1 MSLLTLE
8 TKKYLLKID
17 NFEGPLDLLLHLIK
31 ENKMD
36 IFDIE
41 IESITRQY
49 LDYIHKMKE
58 QNLDIASAYL
68 VMASE
73 LTLIKARMLLP
84 RPKVEDEESEEEDPR
99 VELVARLLEYQAYK
113 EITKT
118 LKENESKRQEIH
130 TKLPENINNYIEE
143 NTVITGEGS
152 IDLLVDAFRKF
163 LVRKSEEKPLSTKVT
178 MKEITVSSRKLEIK
192 SILKKEKKVS
202 FFKLFPVSTK
212 EYIVATFL
220 AVLDMARNKELL
232 IKQEELFSDI
242 IVEGVS

>member
-1 MSLLTLE
+1 MNLKLE
-8 TKKYLLKID
+8 V
-17 NFEGPLDLLLHLIK
+17 FEGPLDLLLHLIK

-73 LTLIKARMLLP
+73 LTLIKAKMLLP
-84 RPKVEDEESEEEDPR
+84 RPKVDEEETEDEDPR

-143 NTVITGEGS
+143 NTIITGEGS
-152 IDLLVDAFRKF
+152 LDLLVDAFKKF

-202 FFKLFPVSTK
+202 FFKLFPVVTK

-220 AVLDMARNKELL
+220 AILDMARNKELL

>member
-1 MSLLTLE
+1 MDLKLE
-8 TKKYLLKID
+8 V
-17 NFEGPLDLLLHLIK
+17 FEGPLDLLLHLIK

-84 RPKVEDEESEEEDPR
+84 RPKVDDEETEEEDPR

-152 IDLLVDAFRKF
+152 LDLLVDAFKKF

-192 SILKKEKKVS
+192 SVLKKEKKIS

-220 AVLDMARNKELL
+220 AILDMARNKELL

>member
-1 MSLLTLE
+1 MDLKLE
-8 TKKYLLKID
+8 V
-17 NFEGPLDLLLHLIK
+17 FEGPLDLLLHLIK

-84 RPKVEDEESEEEDPR
+84 RPKVDEEEVEEEDPR
-99 VELVARLLEYQAYK
+99 EELVARLLEYQAYK

-143 NTVITGEGS
+143 NTLITGEGS
-152 IDLLVDAFRKF
+152 LDLLVDAFKKF

-202 FFKLFPVSTK
+202 FFKLFPVTTR

-220 AVLDMARNKELL
+220 AILDMARNKELL

>member
-1 MSLLTLE
+1 M
-8 TKKYLLKID
+8 
-17 NFEGPLDLLLHLIK
+17 
-31 ENKMD
+31 
-36 IFDIE
+36 
-41 IESITRQY
+41 
-49 LDYIHKMKE
+49 
-58 QNLDIASAYL
+58 
-68 VMASE
+68 
-73 LTLIKARMLLP
+73 
-84 RPKVEDEESEEEDPR
+84 
-99 VELVARLLEYQAYK
+99 ARLLEYQAYK

-152 IDLLVDAFRKF
+152 IDLLVDAFKKF

-202 FFKLFPVSTK
+202 FFKLFPISTK

-220 AVLDMARNKELL
+220 AILDMARNKELL

>member
-1 MSLLTLE
+1 MDLKLE
-8 TKKYLLKID
+8 V
-17 NFEGPLDLLLHLIK
+17 FEGPLDLLLHLIK

-84 RPKVEDEESEEEDPR
+84 RPKVDEEETEEEDPR
-99 VELVARLLEYQAYK
+99 EELVARLLEYQAYK

-152 IDLLVDAFRKF
+152 IDLLVDAFKKF

-192 SILKKEKKVS
+192 SILKKEKKVN

-220 AVLDMARNKELL
+220 AILDMARNKELL

>member
-1 MSLLTLE
+1 MDLKLE
-8 TKKYLLKID
+8 A
-17 NFEGPLDLLLHLIK
+17 FEGPLDLLLHLIK

-58 QNLDIASAYL
+58 QNLDIASSYL

-84 RPKVEDEESEEEDPR
+84 RPKVDDEETEEEDPR
-99 VELVARLLEYQAYK
+99 EELVARLLEYQAYK

-152 IDLLVDAFRKF
+152 IDLLVDAFKKF

-220 AVLDMARNKELL
+220 AILDMARNKELL

>member
-1 MSLLTLE
+1 MDLKLE
-8 TKKYLLKID
+8 V
-17 NFEGPLDLLLHLIK
+17 FEGPLDLLLHLIK

-84 RPKVEDEESEEEDPR
+84 RPKVDEEEVEEEDPR
-99 VELVARLLEYQAYK
+99 EELVARLLEYQAYK

-143 NTVITGEGS
+143 NTLITGEGS
-152 IDLLVDAFRKF
+152 LDLLVDAFKKF

-192 SILKKEKKVS
+192 SILKKEKRVS

-220 AVLDMARNKELL
+220 AILDMARNKELL

>member
-1 MSLLTLE
+1 MDLKLE
-8 TKKYLLKID
+8 V
-17 NFEGPLDLLLHLIK
+17 FEGPLDLLLHLIK

-84 RPKVEDEESEEEDPR
+84 RPKVDEEETEEEDPR

-220 AVLDMARNKELL
+220 AILDMARNKELL

>member
-1 MSLLTLE
+1 M
-8 TKKYLLKID
+8 
-17 NFEGPLDLLLHLIK
+17 
-31 ENKMD
+31 
-36 IFDIE
+36 
-41 IESITRQY
+41 
-49 LDYIHKMKE
+49 
-58 QNLDIASAYL
+58 
-68 VMASE
+68 
-73 LTLIKARMLLP
+73 
-84 RPKVEDEESEEEDPR
+84 
-99 VELVARLLEYQAYK
+99 ARLLEYQAYK

-192 SILKKEKKVS
+192 SILKKEKKIS

>member
-1 MSLLTLE
+1 MDLKLE
-8 TKKYLLKID
+8 V
-17 NFEGPLDLLLHLIK
+17 FEGPLDLLLHLIK

-58 QNLDIASAYL
+58 QNLDLASNYL

-84 RPKVEDEESEEEDPR
+84 RPKIDEEMEEVEDPR
-99 VELVARLLEYQAYK
+99 EELVERLLEYQAYK

-118 LKENESKRQEIH
+118 LKENERKRQEIH
-130 TKLPENINNYIEE
+130 TKLPENINNYIKED
-143 NTVITGEGS
+143 TIIKGEGS
-152 IDLLVDAFRKF
+152 VDLLVDAFKKF
-163 LVRKSEEKPLSTKVT
+163 LVRKNEEKPLSTKVT

-192 SILKKEKKVS
+192 SILKKEKRIS
-202 FFKLFPVSTK
+202 FFKLFPISTK

-220 AVLDMARNKELL
+220 AILDMARNKELL

>member
-1 MSLLTLE
+1 MDLKLE
-8 TKKYLLKID
+8 V
-17 NFEGPLDLLLHLIK
+17 FEGPLDLLLHLIK
-31 ENKMD
+31 ENRMD

-84 RPKVEDEESEEEDPR
+84 RPKVDEEETEEEDPR
-99 VELVARLLEYQAYK
+99 EELVARLLEYQAYK

-152 IDLLVDAFRKF
+152 IDLLVDAFKKF

-192 SILKKEKKVS
+192 SILNKEKKVS

-220 AVLDMARNKELL
+220 AILDMARNKELL

>member
-1 MSLLTLE
+1 MDLKLE
-8 TKKYLLKID
+8 V
-17 NFEGPLDLLLHLIK
+17 FEGPLDLLLHLIK

-84 RPKVEDEESEEEDPR
+84 RPKVDDEETEEEDPR
-99 VELVARLLEYQAYK
+99 EELVARLLEYQAYK

-152 IDLLVDAFRKF
+152 IDLLVDAFKKF

-192 SILKKEKKVS
+192 SILNKEKKVS

-220 AVLDMARNKELL
+220 AILDMARNKELL

>member
-1 MSLLTLE
+1 MDLKLE
-8 TKKYLLKID
+8 V
-17 NFEGPLDLLLHLIK
+17 FEGPLDLLLHLIK

-152 IDLLVDAFRKF
+152 IDLLVDAFKKF

-192 SILKKEKKVS
+192 SILKKEKKIS

-220 AVLDMARNKELL
+220 AILDMARNKELL

>member
-1 MSLLTLE
+1 MDLKLE
-8 TKKYLLKID
+8 V
-17 NFEGPLDLLLHLIK
+17 FEGPLDLLLHLIK

-84 RPKVEDEESEEEDPR
+84 RPKVDEEESEEEDPR

-143 NTVITGEGS
+143 NTVIIGEGS
-152 IDLLVDAFRKF
+152 IDLLVDAFKKF

-232 IKQEELFSDI
+232 IKQEGLFSDI

>member
-1 MSLLTLE
+1 MDLKLE
-8 TKKYLLKID
+8 V
-17 NFEGPLDLLLHLIK
+17 FEGPLDLLLHLIK
-31 ENKMD
+31 EHKMH

-192 SILKKEKKVS
+192 SILKKEKKIS

>member
-1 MSLLTLE
+1 MDLKLE
-8 TKKYLLKID
+8 V
-17 NFEGPLDLLLHLIK
+17 FEGPLDLLLHLIK

-192 SILKKEKKVS
+192 SILNKEKKVS

-220 AVLDMARNKELL
+220 AILDMARNKELL

>member
-1 MSLLTLE
+1 MDLKLE
-8 TKKYLLKID
+8 V
-17 NFEGPLDLLLHLIK
+17 FEGPLDLLLHLIK

-84 RPKVEDEESEEEDPR
+84 RPKVDEEESEEEDPR

-143 NTVITGEGS
+143 NTLITGEGS
-152 IDLLVDAFRKF
+152 LDLLVDAFKKF

-192 SILKKEKKVS
+192 SILKKEKRVS

-220 AVLDMARNKELL
+220 AILDMARNKELL

>member
-1 MSLLTLE
+1 MDLKLE
-8 TKKYLLKID
+8 V
-17 NFEGPLDLLLHLIK
+17 FEGPLDLLLHLIK

-84 RPKVEDEESEEEDPR
+84 RPKVDDEETEEEDPR
-99 VELVARLLEYQAYK
+99 EELVARLLEYQAYK

-143 NTVITGEGS
+143 NTIITGEGS
-152 IDLLVDAFRKF
+152 LDLLVDAFKKF

-192 SILKKEKKVS
+192 SILKKEKRVS

-220 AVLDMARNKELL
+220 AILDMARNKELL

>member
-1 MSLLTLE
+1 MDLKLE
-8 TKKYLLKID
+8 V
-17 NFEGPLDLLLHLIK
+17 FEGPLDLLLHLIK
-31 ENKMD
+31 ENRMD

-84 RPKVEDEESEEEDPR
+84 RPKVDEEEVEEEDPR
-99 VELVARLLEYQAYK
+99 EELVARLLEYQAYK

-143 NTVITGEGS
+143 NTIIKGEGS
-152 IDLLVDAFRKF
+152 LDLLVDAFKKF

-192 SILKKEKKVS
+192 SILKKEKRVS

-220 AVLDMARNKELL
+220 AILDMARNKELL

-242 IVEGVS
+242 IVEGVA

>member
-1 MSLLTLE
+1 MDLKLE
-8 TKKYLLKID
+8 V
-17 NFEGPLDLLLHLIK
+17 FEGPLDLLLHLIK

-49 LDYIHKMKE
+49 LDYIHKMQE
-58 QNLDIASAYL
+58 NNLDIASAYL

-84 RPKVEDEESEEEDPR
+84 RPKVDEEETEEEDPR

-152 IDLLVDAFRKF
+152 LDLLVDAFKKF

-220 AVLDMARNKELL
+220 AILDMARNKELL

>member
-1 MSLLTLE
+1 MDLKLE
-8 TKKYLLKID
+8 V
-17 NFEGPLDLLLHLIK
+17 FEGPLDLLLHLIK

-84 RPKVEDEESEEEDPR
+84 RPKVDDEEIEEEDPR
-99 VELVARLLEYQAYK
+99 EELVARLLEYQAYK
-113 EITKT
+113 EITKA

-143 NTVITGEGS
+143 NTVIIGEGS
-152 IDLLVDAFRKF
+152 IDLLVDAFKKF

-202 FFKLFPVSTK
+202 FFKLFPVYTK

-220 AVLDMARNKELL
+220 AILDMARNKELL

>member
-1 MSLLTLE
+1 MDLKLE
-8 TKKYLLKID
+8 V
-17 NFEGPLDLLLHLIK
+17 FEGPLDLLLHLIK

-84 RPKVEDEESEEEDPR
+84 RPKVEDEETEEEDPR
-99 VELVARLLEYQAYK
+99 EELVARLLEYQAYK

-152 IDLLVDAFRKF
+152 IDLLVDAFKKF

-192 SILKKEKKVS
+192 SILKKEKKIS

>member
-1 MSLLTLE
+1 MDLKLE
-8 TKKYLLKID
+8 V
-17 NFEGPLDLLLHLIK
+17 FEGPLDLLLHLIK

-84 RPKVEDEESEEEDPR
+84 RPKVDDEETEEEDPR

-152 IDLLVDAFRKF
+152 IDLLVDAFKKF

-192 SILKKEKKVS
+192 SILNKEKKVS

>member
-1 MSLLTLE
+1 MDLKLE
-8 TKKYLLKID
+8 V
-17 NFEGPLDLLLHLIK
+17 FEGPLDLLLHLIK

-84 RPKVEDEESEEEDPR
+84 RPKVDDEETEEEDPR
-99 VELVARLLEYQAYK
+99 EELVARLLEYQAYK

-152 IDLLVDAFRKF
+152 LDLLVDAFKKF

-178 MKEITVSSRKLEIK
+178 MREITVSSRKLEIK

-220 AVLDMARNKELL
+220 AILDMARNKELL

>member
-1 MSLLTLE
+1 MDLKLE
-8 TKKYLLKID
+8 V
-17 NFEGPLDLLLHLIK
+17 FEGPLDLLLHLIK

-84 RPKVEDEESEEEDPR
+84 RPKVDDEEKEEEDPR
-99 VELVARLLEYQAYK
+99 EELVARLLEYQAYK
-113 EITKT
+113 EITKA

-152 IDLLVDAFRKF
+152 IDLLVDAFKKF

-220 AVLDMARNKELL
+220 AILDMARNKELL

>member
-1 MSLLTLE
+1 MDLKLE
-8 TKKYLLKID
+8 V
-17 NFEGPLDLLLHLIK
+17 FEGPLDLLLHLIK

-84 RPKVEDEESEEEDPR
+84 RPKVEYEESEEEDPR

-152 IDLLVDAFRKF
+152 LDLLVDAFKKF

-220 AVLDMARNKELL
+220 AILDMARNKELL

>member
-1 MSLLTLE
+1 MDLKLE
-8 TKKYLLKID
+8 I
-17 NFEGPLDLLLHLIK
+17 FEGPLDLLLHLIK

-152 IDLLVDAFRKF
+152 IDLLVDAFKKF

>member
-1 MSLLTLE
+1 MDLKLE
-8 TKKYLLKID
+8 V
-17 NFEGPLDLLLHLIK
+17 FEGPLDLLLHLIK

-84 RPKVEDEESEEEDPR
+84 RPKVDEEKTEEEDPR
-99 VELVARLLEYQAYK
+99 EELVARLLEYQAYK

-152 IDLLVDAFRKF
+152 LDLLVDAFKKF

-192 SILKKEKKVS
+192 SVLKKEKKIS

-220 AVLDMARNKELL
+220 AILDMARNKELL

>member
-1 MSLLTLE
+1 MDLKLE
-8 TKKYLLKID
+8 V
-17 NFEGPLDLLLHLIK
+17 FEGPLDLLLHLIK

-58 QNLDIASAYL
+58 QNLDIASSYL

-84 RPKVEDEESEEEDPR
+84 RPKVDEEETEEEDPR
-99 VELVARLLEYQAYK
+99 EELVARLLEYQAYK

-152 IDLLVDAFRKF
+152 IDLLVDAFKKF
-163 LVRKSEEKPLSTKVT
+163 LVRKGEEKPLSTKVT

-220 AVLDMARNKELL
+220 AILDMARNKELL

>member
-1 MSLLTLE
+1 MDFKLE
-8 TKKYLLKID
+8 V
-17 NFEGPLDLLLHLIK
+17 FEGPLDLLLHLIK

-41 IESITRQY
+41 IESNTRQY

-84 RPKVEDEESEEEDPR
+84 RPKVDDEESEEEDPR

-152 IDLLVDAFRKF
+152 LDLLVDAFKKF

-192 SILKKEKKVS
+192 NILKKEKKVS

-220 AVLDMARNKELL
+220 AILDMARNKELL

>member
-1 MSLLTLE
+1 MDLKLE
-8 TKKYLLKID
+8 V
-17 NFEGPLDLLLHLIK
+17 FEGPLDLLLHLIK

-84 RPKVEDEESEEEDPR
+84 RPKVDDEETEEEDPR
-99 VELVARLLEYQAYK
+99 EELVARLLEYQAYK

-143 NTVITGEGS
+143 NSVITGEGS
-152 IDLLVDAFRKF
+152 LDLLVDAFKKF

-220 AVLDMARNKELL
+220 AILDMARNKELL

>member
-1 MSLLTLE
+1 MDLKLE
-8 TKKYLLKID
+8 V
-17 NFEGPLDLLLHLIK
+17 FEGPLDLLLHLIK

-49 LDYIHKMKE
+49 LDYIHKMQE
-58 QNLDIASAYL
+58 NNLDIASAYL

-84 RPKVEDEESEEEDPR
+84 RPKVDEEETEEEDPR

-118 LKENESKRQEIH
+118 LKENESKRQKIY

-152 IDLLVDAFRKF
+152 LDLLVDAFKKF

-220 AVLDMARNKELL
+220 AILDMARNKELL

>member
-1 MSLLTLE
+1 MDLKLE
-8 TKKYLLKID
+8 V
-17 NFEGPLDLLLHLIK
+17 FEGPLDLLLHLIK

-58 QNLDIASAYL
+58 QNLDIASSYL

-113 EITKT
+113 EITKA

-152 IDLLVDAFRKF
+152 IDLLVDAFKKF

>member
-1 MSLLTLE
+1 MDLKLE
-8 TKKYLLKID
+8 V
-17 NFEGPLDLLLHLIK
+17 FEGPLDLLLHLIK

-84 RPKVEDEESEEEDPR
+84 RPKVDEEETEEEDPR
-99 VELVARLLEYQAYK
+99 EELVARLLEYQAYK

-143 NTVITGEGS
+143 NTVIIGEGS
-152 IDLLVDAFRKF
+152 IDLLVDAFKKF

-232 IKQEELFSDI
+232 IKQEGLFSDI